1 MCPSLVCLCA
11 VLDCAAEPSGPRE
24 SSVSYRARLNSP
36 VLGLLTLRI
45 ETRTILVSVRSDRK
59 EVLDIIP
66 YFSWGLFRETADY
79 YYTDDYFDDES
90 RSTTTRRLI
99 ADRGDRSTFDP
110 HSRIAYLGRVADLA
124 KRAWTEA
131 ERPNPERGVLALA
144 DHNDRSIWSKLP
156 STYSFTRSCSCRR

>member
-45 ETRTILVSVRSDRK
+45 ETRTILVSVRSDIK

-79 YYTDDYFDDES
+79 YTDDYFDDES

-99 ADRGDRSTFDP
+99 VARGARSTFDP
-110 HSRIAYLGRVADLA
+110 HSRVTYLHGTSGGIGDVSMDRGR
-124 KRAWTEA
+124 KA
-131 ERPNPERGVLALA
+131 EPRRRSPCSGRPQ
-144 DHNDRSIWSKLP
+144 
-156 STYSFTRSCSCRR
+156 